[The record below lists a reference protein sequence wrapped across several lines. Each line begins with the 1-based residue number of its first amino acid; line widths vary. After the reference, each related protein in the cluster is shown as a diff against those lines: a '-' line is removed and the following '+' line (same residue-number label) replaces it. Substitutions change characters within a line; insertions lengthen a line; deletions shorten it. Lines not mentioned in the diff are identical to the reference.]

1 MTIDPP
7 EMPPKANDRQQ
18 ADDDRKQATDD
29 RQQPTDDRKQAGD
42 DRQQPTDDQQPADED
57 RQQADNDQLS
67 TADDPRGADDF
78 TVTPYAVT
86 GDVDYERLLERFGA
100 DALTDETIDRF
111 PDPVHPLVRR
121 NVFYAERDIGR
132 FLEAA
137 TDGAPHAIVTGR
149 GPSGPMHLGHA
160 VPFYFAKHLQEQT
173 GCTVYVPFSD
183 DEKYVL
189 KDASLAEISDHT
201 RENLRDVLAVGFDPD
216 RTRIVIDTADADVVY
231 PVAIAVSKALTQS
244 TVDAT
249 YGDPQ
254 NVGLSFYPA
263 VQTAHLLLP
272 QLVEGRQPTLV
283 PIAIDQDPHVRVCRD
298 VAAKRRY
305 DVEKPGALLSRFLP
319 RLDGPG
325 KMSSSDDGPS
335 IHLSDDRETVF
346 ETIRTHAYSGGKAS
360 VEAHRTHG
368 GDPDADVSF
377 QLLHAFFEDSDERI
391 EQLARGYRDGSL
403 LSGELK
409 EIAASKVADF
419 LEAHQ
424 DRREQL
430 GPLAAE
436 LEPYRLTADERQRAL
451 RRIGY
456 PDDALARG

>member
-1 MTIDPP
+1 
-7 EMPPKANDRQQ
+7 MPPGANDRPPAAHDQQQ
-18 ADDDRKQATDD
+18 AADD
-29 RQQPTDDRKQAGD
+29 RQQVVDDQQKSDA
-42 DRQQPTDDQQPADED
+42 DRQQTDAD
-57 RQQADNDQLS
+57 RHTADAGRH
-67 TADDPRGADDF
+67 TADDGRPRADASRPPVDGDQRETNDF
-78 TVTPYAVT
+78 MVTPYAVT

-100 DALTDETIDRF
+100 DALTAETIDRF

-121 NVFYAERDIGR
+121 SVFYAERDVDR
-132 FLEAA
+132 FLDAA
-137 TDGAPHAIVTGR
+137 TNGAPHAIVTGR

-160 VPFYFAKHLQEQT
+160 VPFYFAKHLQAQT

-231 PVAIAVSKALTQS
+231 PIAIAFAKTLTQS
-244 TVDAT
+244 TIDAT

-272 QLVEGRQPTLV
+272 QLVDGRQPTLV

-298 VAAKRRY
+298 VAGKRRY
-305 DVEKPGALLSRFLP
+305 DVEKPGALLSKFLP

-325 KMSSSDDGPS
+325 KMSSSDDGAS
-335 IHLSDDRETVF
+335 ILLTDDRETVF
-346 ETIRTHAYSGGKAS
+346 ETIRTHAYSGGRAS
-360 VEAHRTHG
+360 VEAHRAHG

-377 QLLHAFFEDSDERI
+377 QLLHAFFEESDERV
-391 EQLARGYRDGSL
+391 ERVAHEYRDGSL

-409 EIAASKVADF
+409 EIAASKIADF

-424 DRREQL
+424 ERRERL
-430 GPLAAE
+430 GSLEEE
-436 LEPYRLTADERQRAL
+436 LEPYRLTADERRRAL
-451 RRIGY
+451 RRVGY
-456 PDDALARG
+456 PDDALVLG